1 MKALGQHILVEYHD
15 CNADVL
21 NNFDTIQREMLQAA
35 EKAGAT
41 IVGDVFHR
49 FSPHG
54 VSGAVVIAESHLS
67 IHTWPEYAYAAV
79 DLFTCGTHVNPWVA
93 FDHLREVLG
102 AKRTIEKEIPR
113 GLFPVDVNE
122 SLPFKP
128 EA

>member
-15 CNADVL
+15 CNPDAL
-21 NNFDTIQREMLQAA
+21 NNFEVMKQAMLDAA
-35 EKAGAT
+35 KNAGAT

-54 VSGAVVIAESHLS
+54 VSGAVVIAESHIS

-79 DLFTCGTHVNPWVA
+79 DLFTCGTNVKPWVA
-93 FDHLREVLG
+93 FDHLKQVLG
-102 AKRTIEKEIPR
+102 SERTIEQEIPR
-113 GLFPVDVNE
+113 GLFPVEKDE